1 MGVVA
6 RDHNPG
12 TWKLR
17 QEDSEFSNS
26 LIELQSKTLSQE
38 RIGCHLL
45 MFLSMFGY
53 EVFGN
58 LRWDMLLILSEN

>member
-1 MGVVA
+1 MLA
-6 RDHNPG
+6 RVHNPG

-17 QEDSEFSNS
+17 QKDSEFSNS

-38 RIGCHLL
+38 RIRCHLL
-45 MFLSMFGY
+45 VLLIMFGY